1 MDTKKYRLLTRADF
15 DGVVT
20 GVLLKELDMI
30 SEVIFVH
37 PKDMQDGKIEVTD
50 SDITSNL
57 PYVEGAYLCFDHHA
71 SEITRVGKRDN
82 LIIDPNAPSAAHV
95 VYKYYGGKQKFPT
108 ISDELLKAVDQ
119 ADSAQYTEED
129 ILAPTGWTQLN
140 FLMDPRTGLE
150 SFKAHSSSHE
160 DFMRDLIVYCQSPS
174 IDEILD
180 LPEVRERLETYIENH
195 EWAEMQI
202 KRCATVQGKLVVIDL
217 RNEKVIYPCNRFMVY
232 ALYPETNIS
241 LTVQKRKDN
250 GKIELAGGKSILDR
264 SSQTNIGELMLEFG
278 GGGHNAAGTCQVDED
293 KADEVLET
301 LVKRITADG

>member
-1 MDTKKYRLLTRADF
+1 VDTKKYRLLTRADF

-30 SEVIFVH
+30 GEVVFVH
-37 PKDMQDGKIEVTD
+37 PKDMQDGKIEVSD
-50 SDITSNL
+50 DDITSNI
-57 PYVEGAYLCFDHHA
+57 PYVAGAYLCFDHHA
-71 SEITRVGKRDN
+71 SEITRVGEHDN
-82 LIIDPNAPSAAHV
+82 LIIDPKAPSAAHV
-95 VYKYYGGKQKFPT
+95 VYKHFGGKEKFPA

-150 SFKAHSSSHE
+150 SFKHHSTTHE

-174 IDEILD
+174 IDEILE

-202 KRCATVQGKLVVIDL
+202 KRCATVKDKLVVIDL
-217 RNEKVIYPCNRFMVY
+217 RKEEIIYPCNRFMVY

-241 LTVQKRKDN
+241 LTIQKRKDN
-250 GKIELAGGKSILDR
+250 GNIELAAGKSILDR

-278 GGGHNAAGTCQVDED
+278 GGGHNAAGTCQVDEN
-293 KADEVLET
+293 KADDVLET